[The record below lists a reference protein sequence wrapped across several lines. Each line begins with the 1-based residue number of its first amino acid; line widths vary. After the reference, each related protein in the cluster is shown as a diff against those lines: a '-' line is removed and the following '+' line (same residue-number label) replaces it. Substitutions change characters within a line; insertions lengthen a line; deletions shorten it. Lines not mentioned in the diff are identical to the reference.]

1 MFSTSRLVRYKRH
14 VVVDEAPFDEHMSD
28 GTPTP
33 ATSLSKDE
41 LARLQRVRRAALGSR
56 LRQLRAARHMSQ
68 EALAHRAGIN
78 RSFYS
83 RIESGA
89 QSPTVDKL
97 HNIAVALRVHV
108 ADLFRDPP

>member
-1 MFSTSRLVRYKRH
+1 MSMPD
-14 VVVDEAPFDEHMSD
+14 DEP
-28 GTPTP
+28 
-33 ATSLSKDE
+33 
-41 LARLQRVRRAALGSR
+41 ARLQRVRRAALGSR
-56 LRQLRAARHMSQ
+56 LRQLRAARHLSQ

-97 HNIAVALRVHV
+97 HNIAVALRVHI
-108 ADLFRDPP
+108 AELFRDPP

>member
-1 MFSTSRLVRYKRH
+1 
-14 VVVDEAPFDEHMSD
+14 
-28 GTPTP
+28 
-33 ATSLSKDE
+33 
-41 LARLQRVRRAALGSR
+41 
-56 LRQLRAARHMSQ
+56 MSQ

-97 HNIAVALRVHV
+97 HNIAVALRVHI
-108 ADLFRDPP
+108 AELFNDPP